1 VIVTEVPTGPE
12 VGFRLAI
19 LGVATPAAGLKAAS
33 RAAQLLEGFMLAE
46 AEAVPAAAW
55 I

>member
-1 VIVTEVPTGPE
+1 VTEVPTGPDA
-12 VGFRLAI
+12 GLRLEM
-19 LGVATPAAGLKAAS
+19 LGAATPAAGLKAAR

>member
-1 VIVTEVPTGPE
+1 VTEVPTGPE
-12 VGFRLAI
+12 VGLRLAT
-19 LGVATPAAGLKAAS
+19 LGGATPPAGLKTARS
-33 RAAQLLEGFMLAE
+33 AAQLLEGFMLAE